1 MLRSSLCDY
10 SNVHIPVS
18 GTITI
23 TVAGNDD
30 AARRLDERN
39 KVVIFKNFSP
49 FTDCVCEISN
59 TQLENERYIDVVM
72 PMYNLIQYSDD
83 YSKTSGGFWQY
94 YQDDPNDNITPS
106 ESFKCKVKMTE
117 KSPAAGNTKIL
128 K

>member
-106 ESFKCKVKMTE
+106 ESFKCNVKMTE